1 MRRQPA
7 ERDSVIQMAKKTFTT
22 HPWQVREDSLA
33 PDSLGVAESVFALA
47 NGYVGLRGV
56 LDEGQPSASRGTC
69 LAGVFEYH
77 PLSYP
82 EGGYGHPDNGQ
93 AMIGVADGSVI
104 RLQVDGVPLDVRDA
118 SPTRHERVLD
128 LRDGT
133 LRREVKW
140 RTPTGALMRLVST
153 RLVSLSHRSA
163 TAIRYEVQAI
173 DQPVQVVIASEL
185 TVNGTPPSVEN
196 SDPRVAEA
204 LRSPFEPLLGGSHA
218 GGGHLVHRTRGSG
231 ICVAAAAWHD
241 LVLPEGADV
250 HRVDSEDQIT
260 TSIVAQ
266 LEPGGSAGF
275 VKFVSHAWSREDPAE
290 DLRDQA
296 SAALEGARQLGWEG
310 LLAEQRRVLDGF
322 WETSDVEIDG
332 DPELQQALRFD
343 LFQLLQASACVNRAP
358 VGAKGLTGY
367 GYSGHT
373 FWDIDGFLIPA
384 MSLLRPEDAA
394 RMLRWRSSGLDRAR
408 KRAQVLGLEGASFPW
423 RTIDGREAS
432 AYWPASTAAA
442 HINADVARGFAFWAD
457 ATGGNVADVGGLEV
471 LAETARVWT
480 SMLHRDHEG
489 RRHLYGMT
497 GPDEYTGV
505 VDDNVFTNLMARRN
519 LRRAA
524 DACAA
529 DPESMRQLGVST
541 EESRL
546 WREAADSM
554 YIPYDEVLRV
564 HPANEGFTTYREW
577 DFEGRQDAY
586 PVQDHQHYAK
596 IYRRQVIKQ
605 ADLELALW
613 WCADYFTPEET
624 ARNLDYYERRTVRDS
639 SLSAA
644 AQAVVCAR
652 AGHLDL
658 ALAYLREAALVDLRD
673 LQHDSEEGLHLAS
686 LAGAW
691 LALTCGFGGL
701 QVDGGALQLAPRLP
715 AQLERLAFRFQWRG
729 HRFGVETTAEGT
741 VVRLIDAGTDIGASE
756 GTDGTEPGPE
766 VRLTIDGLEYP
777 VAPGLPAEAPLR
789 SPEPL
794 LPPPAQPAGRTP
806 GRHPA

>member
-1 MRRQPA
+1 
-7 ERDSVIQMAKKTFTT
+7 MAKNTFTT
-22 HPWQVREDSLA
+22 HPWQVREDSLD
-33 PDSLGVAESVFALA
+33 PESVGVAESVFALA

-56 LDEGQPSASRGTC
+56 LDEGRPSASRGTF

-118 SPTRHERVLD
+118 SPARHERVLD
-128 LRDGT
+128 LREGS
-133 LRREVKW
+133 LRREVEW

-163 TAIRYEVQAI
+163 TAIRYEVQAV
-173 DQPVQVVIASEL
+173 DQPVQIVIRSEL

-204 LRSPFEPLLGGSHA
+204 LGSPFEPLLGGSHA

-231 ICVAAAAWHD
+231 ICVAAAVSHD

-250 HRVDSEDQIT
+250 HTVDSEDQIA
-260 TSIVAQ
+260 TSIVAE

-373 FWDIDGFLIPA
+373 FWDIDGFLIPTMA
-384 MSLLRPEDAA
+384 LLRPQDAA

-423 RTIDGREAS
+423 RTIDGGEAS

-489 RRHLYGMT
+489 RCHLYGMT

-519 LRRAA
+519 LRWAA

-529 DPESMRQLGVST
+529 DPDSMRQLGVSL
-541 EESRL
+541 EETQL
-546 WREAADSM
+546 WQQAADAM

-691 LALTCGFGGL
+691 LALTCGLGGL
-701 QVDGGALQLAPRLP
+701 QVAGGMLQLAPRLP
-715 AQLERLAFRFQWRG
+715 GQLKRIAFRFQWRG
-729 HRFGVETTAEGT
+729 HRFGVETTAAGT
-741 VVRLIDAGTDIGASE
+741 VVRLLDAGTGGGASQ
-756 GTDGTEPGPE
+756 GADGTESGPE
-766 VRLTIDGLEYP
+766 VRLTIDGTEYA

-794 LPPPAQPAGRTP
+794 LPPPTQPAGRAP
-806 GRHPA
+806 GGHPA

>member
-1 MRRQPA
+1 VATR
-7 ERDSVIQMAKKTFTT
+7 TLTT
-22 HPWQVREDSLA
+22 HPWQVRETELA
-33 PDSLGVAESVFALA
+33 PDSLGLAESVFALA
-47 NGYVGLRGV
+47 NGYVGFRGT
-56 LDEGQPSASRGTC
+56 LDEEQPSAAAGVF
-69 LAGVFEYH
+69 LAGVYEYH

-82 EGGYGHPDNGQ
+82 EGGYGHPEYGQ
-93 AMIGVADGSVI
+93 TMIGVADGTGI

-118 SPTRHERVLD
+118 SPERHERVLD
-128 LRDGT
+128 LRAGT
-133 LRREVKW
+133 VRREVEW
-140 RTPTGALMRLVST
+140 RTPAGARMRLVST

-163 TAIRYEVQAI
+163 TAIRYEVQAV
-173 DQPVQVVIASEL
+173 DEPVQIVIRSEL
-185 TVNGTPPSVEN
+185 TVNGTPPPVKN

-204 LRSPFEPLLGGSHA
+204 LGSPFEPCLRGSHA
-218 GGGHLVHRTRGSG
+218 TGGHLVHRTRGSG
-231 ICVAAAAWHD
+231 TCVAAAFGHE
-241 LVLPEGADV
+241 LVLPESADV
-250 HRVDSEDQIT
+250 STTDNVDQIA
-260 TSIVAQ
+260 TSIVAE

-275 VKFVSHAWSREDPAE
+275 VKYVSHAWSRENPAK

-296 SAALEGARQLGWEG
+296 AAALEGARQLGWEG

-322 WETSDVEIDG
+322 WEAADVEIDG
-332 DPELQQALRFD
+332 APELQQALRFD

-384 MSLLRPEDAA
+384 MALLRPQDAS
-394 RMLRWRSSGLDRAR
+394 RMLRWRSSGLDQAR
-408 KRAQVLGLEGASFPW
+408 ERAQVLGLEGAAFPW
-423 RTIDGREAS
+423 RTIDGGEAS

-442 HINADVARGFAFWAD
+442 HINADVARGFVFWAD
-457 ATGGNVADVGGLEV
+457 ATGGSLADVGGLEV
-471 LAETARVWT
+471 LAETARVWVR
-480 SMLHRDHEG
+480 MLHRDHEG
-489 RRHLYGMT
+489 RCHLYGMT

-505 VDDNVFTNLMARRN
+505 VDDNVFTNLMAQRN
-519 LRRAA
+519 LRWAA
-524 DACAA
+524 DACEA
-529 DPESMRQLGVST
+529 DPESMRRLGVSV
-541 EESRL
+541 EEPQL

-554 YIPYDEVLRV
+554 YIPYDEVLQV

-577 DFEGRQDAY
+577 DFEGRQEAY
-586 PVQDHQHYAK
+586 PVQDHAHYAK
-596 IYRRQVIKQ
+596 IYRRQVVKQ

-613 WCADYFTPEET
+613 WCSEAFTAQET

-691 LALTCGFGGL
+691 LALACGLGGL
-701 QVDGGALQLAPRLP
+701 QVDGGKLQLAPRLP
-715 AQLERLAFRFQWRG
+715 AQLARIAYRFQWRG
-729 HRFGVETTAEGT
+729 HRFGVETTAAGT
-741 VVRLIDAGTDIGASE
+741 VVRLLDAGTSAA
-756 GTDGTEPGPE
+756 EPDTE
-766 VRLTIDGLEYP
+766 VRLTIDGTEYA

-794 LPPPAQPAGRTP
+794 LPAPEQPAGRVP
-806 GRHPA
+806 GGHPA